1 MKTKILTS
9 VLFVSFLVFISCTP
23 KTVENNDQAL
33 ADSLLQININA
44 YNSGD
49 AKTIADMFTDDA
61 LMIGNGKYNWT
72 KDSILAWAKTVAP
85 FIKNF
90 QGYLGPSTVTT
101 DMIFMQKY
109 WTLDFVVEGNSMPA
123 KGVSI
128 LVWKKQP
135 DSSWKTVLENSDYDI
150 KMY

>member
-23 KTVENNDQAL
+23 KTVDNNDQAL

-49 AKTIADMFTDDA
+49 ANTIADMFTDDA
-61 LMIGNGKYNWT
+61 LLIGNGTFTWT
-72 KDSILAWAKTVAP
+72 RDSILAWAQTVAP

-90 QGYLGPSTVTT
+90 QASMGPTT
-101 DMIFMQKY
+101 IKPDIIFMQKY
-109 WTLDFVVEGNSMPA
+109 WTLDFVVEGNSLPT
-123 KGVSI
+123 KGTSI
-128 LVWKKQP
+128 LIWEKQ
-135 DSSWKTVLENSDYDI
+135 DDNSWKTVLENSDYDT
-150 KMY
+150 KRF

>member
-1 MKTKILTS
+1 MN
-9 VLFVSFLVFISCTP
+9 V
-23 KTVENNDQAL
+23 
-33 ADSLLQININA
+33 NA

-49 AKTIADMFTDDA
+49 AKMIADLFTDDA
-61 LMIGNGKYNWT
+61 LLIGNGKYTWT
-72 KDSILAWAKTVAP
+72 KDSILGWAKTVAP

-101 DMIFMQKY
+101 DMVFMQKY
-109 WTLDFVVEGNSMPA
+109 WTLDFVVESNSMPA

-135 DSSWKTVLENSDYDI
+135 DNSWKTVLENSDYDI